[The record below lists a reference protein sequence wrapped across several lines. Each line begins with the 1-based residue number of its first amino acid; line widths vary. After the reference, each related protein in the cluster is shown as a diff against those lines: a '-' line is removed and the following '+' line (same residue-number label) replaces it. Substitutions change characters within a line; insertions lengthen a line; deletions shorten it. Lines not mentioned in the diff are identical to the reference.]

1 MKIDFIKKE
10 LDALLD
16 INKDT
21 IEQLIEREER
31 LQDVEEKSKGM
42 LEMSLKFQKSSK
54 ELIPWYHRYQYQ
66 IGGVSV
72 SIITLVAFLF

>member
-10 LDALLD
+10 LDTLLD

-31 LQDVEEKSKGM
+31 LQNIEDKSKDIV
-42 LEMSLKFQKSSK
+42 EMSLKFKQSSK
-54 ELIPWYHRYQYQ
+54 ELIPWYYRYQYQ
-66 IGGVSV
+66 IGGVSIFTIA
-72 SIITLVAFLF
+72 SFLFL